1 VAKLQL
7 LNFMNRN
14 LRLALATWLVTGLM
28 MMAVRAAET
37 ATVKRNRVNV
47 RGQATQNSEV
57 ITQLK
62 KGETVVVLEE
72 ISPGKPKKGEPARW
86 ARIQL
91 PMNTP
96 VWVFAPYIEMA
107 NKTVNI
113 KRLNIRAGPGEKYSV
128 LGRIDRGTA
137 VKEIRTVDNWMEIE
151 PPTAVYAF
159 VAADLLEKTGPAPGA
174 IETTLAA
181 NPTPAPPPTIETVNT
196 EPAPAKPVDTAPT
209 PAAIDTNAPPVSL
222 ATQRAPQPAQAEP
235 ARRVVSREGLVIVS
249 RSIQAP
255 TEYGLESFETKR
267 TINYLHTEEL
277 GLKLKNFGG
286 KKVIVTGEELIDQRW
301 TNTPIIEVESIRLLP

>member
-1 VAKLQL
+1 MANLDRAGNKVSTFEQQRDRESRNPSALTEPVAKLQL

-137 VKEIRTVDNWMEIE
+137 I
-151 PPTAVYAF
+151 
-159 VAADLLEKTGPAPGA
+159 
-174 IETTLAA
+174 
-181 NPTPAPPPTIETVNT
+181 
-196 EPAPAKPVDTAPT
+196 
-209 PAAIDTNAPPVSL
+209 
-222 ATQRAPQPAQAEP
+222 
-235 ARRVVSREGLVIVS
+235 
-249 RSIQAP
+249 
-255 TEYGLESFETKR
+255 
-267 TINYLHTEEL
+267 
-277 GLKLKNFGG
+277 
-286 KKVIVTGEELIDQRW
+286 
-301 TNTPIIEVESIRLLP
+301 

>member
-1 VAKLQL
+1 
-7 LNFMNRN
+7 MNRN
-14 LRLALATWLVTGLM
+14 LRLALAALLAAGLAM
-28 MMAVRAAET
+28 LTVRAAET
-37 ATVKRNRVNV
+37 ATVKKNRVNV
-47 RGQATQNSEV
+47 RGQASQKSEV
-57 ITQLK
+57 VTQLK
-62 KGETVVVLEE
+62 QGETVVVLEE
-72 ISPGKPKKGEPARW
+72 IDATKPKKGEPAKW

-91 PMNTP
+91 PPNTP
-96 VWVFAPYIEMA
+96 VWVFAPYIELT

-113 KRLNIRAGPGEKYSV
+113 KRLNIRSGPGEKFSV
-128 LGRIDRGTA
+128 LGRIDRGTP

-151 PPTAVYAF
+151 PPTAAYAF
-159 VAADLLEKTGPAPGA
+159 VAADLLEKTGPAPAATETA
-174 IETTLAA
+174 IAAA
-181 NPTPAPPPTIETVNT
+181 NPAVAAPTTVEKVTT
-196 EPAPAKPVDTAPT
+196 EPAPAKPVDTAPAPT
-209 PAAIDTNAPPVSL
+209 PAATDTNAPPVSV
-222 ATQRAPQPAQAEP
+222 ATQPAPAPAQTEP